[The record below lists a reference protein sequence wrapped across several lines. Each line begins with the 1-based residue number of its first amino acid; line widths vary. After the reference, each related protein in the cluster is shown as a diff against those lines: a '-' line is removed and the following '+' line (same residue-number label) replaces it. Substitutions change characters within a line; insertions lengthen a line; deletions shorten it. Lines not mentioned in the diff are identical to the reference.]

1 MTVSLLQVSA
11 AGFAQRVTLSG
22 KQLSLE
28 QVFKE
33 ITKQTGYQVFYADK
47 NIDAKKML
55 QVNFRNS
62 ALTEVMDKC
71 LDNQVLSYIIEDK
84 SIVIRVKEHSVLE
97 RVMSYIN
104 SIDVKGTVL
113 DENGEPLPKAT
124 IKVKGTDHIVF
135 TNENGVFQFTNIAEN
150 AVLQVFYLGYK
161 TKEITGAELKSN
173 PSVQMEVKAGE
184 LKEVSVMVNTGYQH
198 IPKERATGSF
208 TQINNETLNK
218 QVGGNILD
226 RLNGIANGVAFDA
239 NKNRPAVTVRGLSS
253 INGPMAPLVILDN
266 FPYEG
271 DVNNINPNDIEN
283 ISILKD
289 AAAASIWGARAG
301 NGVIV
306 ITTKKGAFDQPL
318 KIGFNSNV
326 SITAR
331 PDLFD
336 LKQMSTNDFIDFEQR
351 MYELGAYKSKETDK
365 KKEELSEVIELLIAA
380 REKKITDAQAK
391 AGIDA
396 LRGIDSRNDAMKYLY
411 NTAAEQQYALSFQ
424 GGNKQMTYNISGGY
438 DRSVSSLSEKYNKV
452 NLRAANV
459 FKPIDKLQISTS
471 LYYTKSNSQSGKPG
485 YSANGIGK
493 TIYPYTRLMDENGE
507 AMPLHVYRK
516 AYTDTAG
523 MGRLLDWKYYPLE
536 DYKHNTTETNLQSIL
551 ASLGLRYELIKGLSL
566 DLKYQYENQQI
577 KTENLKDLESF
588 DTRDLINQFS
598 KLDRKTGIVTYNA
611 PYGSQ
616 LDKSNAAVVS
626 HNARLQADFN
636 RTFEDHNIAALAGTE
651 VRQISRT
658 SGRNIIYGYDEE
670 TLRTGKTDYLNPYPS
685 FIDGSKLY
693 LFDGLKAEEWRN
705 NYVSF
710 FGNASYTY
718 KRKYTLSGSMR
729 KDMSNLFGVK
739 TNEKGVPLW
748 SVGSSWNISDESFYN
763 LSFLPYL
770 KLRTTY
776 GLSGNLDSRRSAIT
790 TIRSGGTAFYT
801 NLPQSFIEN
810 YPNPELRWEKVKMFN
825 IGADFQLINN
835 VLSGSVEYYH
845 KSGVDLF
852 GRSEM
857 DYTTTGAGEMIKNA
871 ANMMGRGVDVEL
883 NTKIIDRTF
892 KWTQLFN
899 FNYNSN
905 KVTKYLLKNA
915 VASDLVNDGIN
926 VFTPLVGQP
935 VFSVISLK
943 WAGLDPLTGDPQ
955 GYLNG
960 QVSKDY
966 REFIGAKSKMS
977 DLVFN
982 GSSTPVVF
990 GNLMNT
996 WSWKDLALTVNIT
1009 YKMGHYFRR
1018 TSVNYIELT
1027 GNKGR
1032 GHSDYAN
1039 RWQKPG
1045 DEKHTD
1051 VPSFVYP
1058 VDKERDQLYAA
1069 SEALVSKADH
1079 IRLQFVN
1086 LSYSLKKANWSK
1098 LPFQQVQVFTNA
1110 SNLGILWRANQFG
1123 IDPEYSKTYSPAAS
1137 YSLGLRADF

>member
-84 SIVIRVKEHSVLE
+84 SIVIRVKEQSVLE

-135 TNENGVFQFTNIAEN
+135 TNENGVFQFTNIAED

-161 TKEITGAELKSN
+161 TKEVKVAELKSN

-208 TQINNETLNK
+208 TQINNEALNK
-218 QVGGNILD
+218 QVGGNILA
-226 RLNGIANGVAFDA
+226 RLNGIANGVAFDT

-336 LKQMSTNDFIDFEQR
+336 LKQMSTNDFIDFEQQ

-391 AGIDA
+391 AGIDD

-411 NTAAEQQYALSFQ
+411 NTAVEQQYALSFQ

-459 FKPIDKLQISTS
+459 FKPVDKLQISTS

-507 AMPLHVYRK
+507 AIPLHVYRK

-523 MGRLLDWKYYPLE
+523 MGRLLNWKYYPLE

-636 RTFEDHNIAALAGTE
+636 RTFEDHKLAALAGTE

-670 TLRTGKTDYLNPYPS
+670 TLRTGKADYLNPYPS

-966 REFIGAKSKMS
+966 REFIGAKSKIS

-1018 TSVNYIELT
+1018 TSVNYIELM

-1058 VDKERDQLYAA
+1058 VDKERNQLYGA